1 MHNNQDRKMNN
12 QEMLGK
18 ICKLSKRGISI
29 GRTYFKYI
37 RECFYEREDNRIK
50 DIDKSGK
57 SGKTG
62 EDLV

>member
-1 MHNNQDRKMNN
+1 MNN
-12 QEMLGK
+12 QELLGK

-50 DIDKSGK
+50 DIDESGK